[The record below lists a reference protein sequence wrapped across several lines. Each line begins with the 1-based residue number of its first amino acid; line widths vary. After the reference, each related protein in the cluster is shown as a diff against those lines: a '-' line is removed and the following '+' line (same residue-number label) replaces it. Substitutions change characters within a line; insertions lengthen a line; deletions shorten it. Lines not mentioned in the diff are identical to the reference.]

1 MSLQPTLGIPT
12 SRRHLLGRYVI
23 CGREFGLE
31 NVGKNALI
39 HRVLY
44 RRKTAG
50 RDYRNHLRTCM
61 RLLDYVACL
70 ADPDL
75 WMRPGVK
82 ADGSTYYSYILLYVD
97 NVSVIDED
105 PEHILRRHLGKYFT
119 LKEESIGEPKLYLG
133 GHVRKV
139 VLENGV
145 EAWSFSPNQ
154 YVKSAVAN
162 VAVLYTS

>member
-1 MSLQPTLGIPT
+1 M
-12 SRRHLLGRYVI
+12 
-23 CGREFGLE
+23 
-31 NVGKNALI
+31 
-39 HRVLY
+39 
-44 RRKTAG
+44 
-50 RDYRNHLRTCM
+50 
-61 RLLDYVACL
+61 ACL

-97 NVSVIDED
+97 NVLVIDED

-119 LKEESIGEPKLYLG
+119 LKEESIDEPKLYLG

-162 VAVLYTS
+162 VKEFVEKHDYLKMPSHSNTLIQSSYRPE